1 MMKIEFRTSGA
12 AFQDEYADE
21 ATNDMYTRDEILRIL
36 KVISYKIK
44 SGFTDGTIMD
54 VNGNSDITIPP
65 IILFCQTYDNTKTM
79 VCQWVFV
86 TVYNLFTGSE

>member
-36 KVISYKIK
+36 TEQSWMLMVTALA
-44 SGFTDGTIMD
+44 SGR
-54 VNGNSDITIPP
+54 
-65 IILFCQTYDNTKTM
+65 CE
-79 VCQWVFV
+79 
-86 TVYNLFTGSE
+86 NLY